1 MTRNKVSQNSVQQ
14 ELSEKNDDENVS
26 GFLVSAEI
34 QEYWKLMAQLD
45 WPKISPETVR
55 DSPFCKSVCTSSVVW
70 FLLSQA
76 YFPKSK
82 LFAVAEK
89 LQDQVYQNFAA
100 KNQKL
105 VIRLMGY
112 IGEKRANSDTLE
124 INNRSLSALKAQ
136 VN

>member
-1 MTRNKVSQNSVQQ
+1 MSRNKVTQNSVQQ
-14 ELSEKNDDENVS
+14 EQSEKGDHENVS

-70 FLLSQA
+70 FLMSQA
-76 YFPKSK
+76 YFPKNK
-82 LFAVAEK
+82 LFSVAENIG
-89 LQDQVYQNFAA
+89 DQVNQNFAA

-105 VIRLMGY
+105 FVRLMGFLL
-112 IGEKRANSDTLE
+112 EKANSGPSERYTH
-124 INNRSLSALKAQ
+124 LSSQFKAK
-136 VN
+136 VI